1 MNLFRSGSQCKTK
14 IPWEGITKKF
24 FVVIIGVEIPD
35 NKYGGI
41 LLSMDT
47 IRRNEVEL
55 VYKCSVKDGF
65 FFVVHV
71 CVGRGWMRNLQW
83 VN

>member
-1 MNLFRSGSQCKTK
+1 M
-14 IPWEGITKKF
+14 KKF
-24 FVVIIGVEIPD
+24 LVVIIGVEISVD
-35 NKYGGI
+35 KHGWI

-65 FFVVHV
+65 FFVAHV

>member
-1 MNLFRSGSQCKTK
+1 MNLFRSGSRCETN

-35 NKYGGI
+35 NKYGWI
-41 LLSMDT
+41 PLSMDT
-47 IRRNEVEL
+47 IRGNDMEL
-55 VYKCSVKDGF
+55 VYKFSVKDGF
-65 FFVVHV
+65 FFVVRF
-71 CVGRGWMRNLQW
+71 CVGRGWMRNLQR